1 MCTYQITIDERT
13 KEGKAI
19 KKYILKA
26 GAVKVSDKVSLD
38 GLSYDYKKEL
48 DKSIKASKEDM
59 IYFRSSKDI
68 STEALKL
75 RKHVSVKGK

>member
-26 GAVKVSDKVSLD
+26 GAVKVSDKVGLD
-38 GLSYDYKKEL
+38 GMSYDYRRDIE
-48 DKSIKASKEDM
+48 KSIKSVQREKKKYRCTSLDDLE
-59 IYFRSSKDI
+59 
-68 STEALKL
+68 KL
-75 RKHVSVKGK
+75 GL